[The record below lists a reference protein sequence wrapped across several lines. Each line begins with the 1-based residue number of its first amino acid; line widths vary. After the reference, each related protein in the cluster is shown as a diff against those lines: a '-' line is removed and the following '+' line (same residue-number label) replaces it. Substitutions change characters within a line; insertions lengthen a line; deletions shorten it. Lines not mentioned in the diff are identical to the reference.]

1 MTDYKLSKA
10 DKAVLAS
17 IEVHLER
24 AKNDYVRGFYT
35 TDFDAVAP
43 IYAKFGLH
51 VENKHC
57 STCIL
62 NMLKFLANKYYNN
75 GKL

>member
-1 MTDYKLSKA
+1 MTDYTLSKS
-10 DKAVLAS
+10 DKAILKQHE
-17 IEVHLER
+17 IHLQR
-24 AKNDYVRGFYT
+24 ALNNCVRGFYT
-35 TDFDAVAP
+35 TDYDAIAP

-62 NMLKFLANKYYNN
+62 DMLKFLANKYFN
-75 GKL
+75 K